1 MLIEQLSVFLQNEKG
16 RLAQMCRLLGDAEF
30 DMHALVVADTSEYG
44 VARIICDRPHSA
56 RRMLETQGFAVSV
69 TRVVAVEVPD
79 RPGGLAEVLEFLGT
93 EGINVEYLY
102 CFPRPGGTAAVDILR
117 LEDPDRAVQ
126 RLTDAGFALV
136 HSSQIYEPD
145 TA

>member
-16 RLAQMCRLLGDAEF
+16 RLAQMCRMLGDAGF
-30 DMHALVVADTSEYG
+30 DMHALVVADTSEFG

-56 RRMLETQGFAVSV
+56 RRMLEAAAFAVSV

-79 RPGGLAEVLEFLGT
+79 RPGGLAEVLEFLGA
-93 EGINVEYLY
+93 EGVNVEYLY
-102 CFPRPGGTAAVDILR
+102 CFPRPGGAAAVDILR
-117 LEDPDRAVQ
+117 VEDPDRAVA
-126 RLTDAGFALV
+126 RLVEGGFSLV
-136 HSSQIYEPD
+136 HASQIYEPD